1 MEKIKLFQ
9 APTEH
14 EALLVS
20 NNGKT
25 RIIHISFDGQRQIES
40 EAVVILRI
48 PPGKN
53 RNVSYVTRTRCK

>member
-1 MEKIKLFQ
+1 MEKTKLFK

-25 RIIHISFDGQRQIES
+25 RIIQISFDGQRQIES
-40 EAVVILRI
+40 
-48 PPGKN
+48 
-53 RNVSYVTRTRCK
+53 